1 MRTVV
6 QRAGEASV
14 TIGGAVH
21 SGIGAGLLV
30 LAGISRDDTEADLA
44 WMSRKIPNLRI
55 FEDDEGKMNRSLKDI
70 GGELLVVSQFTL
82 YADASRGNR
91 PGFSESAP
99 PEVAKALFDRFVESI
114 RREAGCAVKTG
125 VFGADMQVSLVNDGP
140 VTIILESPK
149 KSGSS
154 ALLS

>member
-1 MRTVV
+1 MRCVA
-6 QRAGEASV
+6 QRVREAAV
-14 TIGGAVH
+14 AIGGERY
-21 SGIGAGLLV
+21 SSIGAGLLV

-44 WMSRKIPNLRI
+44 WMSRKLPNLRI
-55 FEDDEGKMNRSLKDI
+55 FEDDEGRMNRSVKEC

-99 PEVAKALFDRFVESI
+99 SEIAQPLFDRFVELL
-114 RREAGCAVKTG
+114 RRDSGLTVETG
-125 VFGADMQVSLVNDGP
+125 SFGADMQVSLINDGP

-149 KSGSS
+149 K
-154 ALLS
+154 

>member
-1 MRTVV
+1 VRTVV
-6 QRAGEASV
+6 QRVREAAVS
-14 TIGGAVH
+14 IGGATH
-21 SGIGAGLLV
+21 SSIGAGLLL
-30 LAGISRDDTEADLA
+30 LAGISREDTEADLA

-55 FEDDEGKMNRSLKDI
+55 FEDEEGKMNRSLKDI

-99 PEVAKALFDRFVESI
+99 PEVAQPLFERFVELLH
-114 RREAGCAVKTG
+114 READGPVETG

-149 KSGSS
+149 KT
-154 ALLS
+154 

>member
-6 QRAGEASV
+6 QRVREASV
-14 TIGGAVH
+14 TIDGVLH
-21 SGIGAGLLV
+21 SSIGAGLLV
-30 LAGISRDDTEADLA
+30 LAGISREDTEADLA

-55 FEDDEGKMNRSLKDI
+55 FEDEEGKMNRSLKDMS
-70 GGELLVVSQFTL
+70 GELLVVSQFTL

-99 PEVAKALFDRFVESI
+99 PEVAKALFDCFVESI
-114 RREAGCAVKTG
+114 CREAGCPVETG
-125 VFGADMQVSLVNDGP
+125 VFGADMQVSLINDGP

-154 ALLS
+154 AFLS

>member
-6 QRAGEASV
+6 QRVREASV

-21 SGIGAGLLV
+21 SAIGAGLLV
-30 LAGISRDDTEADLA
+30 LAGISRDDTPDDFA

-55 FEDDEGKMNRSLKDI
+55 FEDEEGKMNRSLRDM

-99 PEVAKALFDRFVESI
+99 PEIAKALFDRFVELI
-114 RREAGCAVKTG
+114 RHEAGRPVETG
-125 VFGADMQVSLVNDGP
+125 VFGADMQVSLINDGP

-149 KSGSS
+149 KP
-154 ALLS
+154 

>member
-6 QRAGEASV
+6 QRVREASV
-14 TIGGAVH
+14 SIGGALH
-21 SGIGAGLLV
+21 SSIGAGLLV
-30 LAGISRDDTEADLA
+30 LAGVGRDDTADDLA

-55 FEDDEGKMNRSLKDI
+55 FEDEEGKMNRSLKDM

-99 PEVAKALFDRFVESI
+99 PEAARELFDRFVELI
-114 RREAGCAVKTG
+114 RREAGCPVQTG

-149 KSGSS
+149 K
-154 ALLS
+154 L

>member
-6 QRAGEASV
+6 QRVREASV
-14 TIGGAVH
+14 SIGGAVH
-21 SGIGAGLLV
+21 SSIGAGLLV
-30 LAGISRDDTEADLA
+30 LAGISRTDTADDLA

-55 FEDDEGKMNRSLKDI
+55 FEDEEGKMNRSLRDM

-99 PEVAKALFDRFVESI
+99 PEVARELFDRFVESI
-114 RREAGCAVKTG
+114 RHEAGCPVQTG

-149 KSGSS
+149 KS
-154 ALLS
+154 

>member
-1 MRTVV
+1 MKTVV
-6 QRAGEASV
+6 QRVRQASV
-14 TIGGAVH
+14 SIDGVVH
-21 SGIGAGLLV
+21 SSIANGLLV
-30 LAGISRDDTEADLA
+30 LAGIGRTDAADDLA

-55 FEDDEGKMNRSLKDI
+55 FEDDEGRMNRSLRDI
-70 GGELLVVSQFTL
+70 GGALLVVSQFTL

-99 PEVAKALFDRFVESI
+99 PEVARALFDRFVEAI
-114 RREAGCAVKTG
+114 RHEAGCPVQTG

-149 KSGSS
+149 KV
-154 ALLS
+154 

>member
-1 MRTVV
+1 VV
-6 QRAGEASV
+6 QRVREAAVS
-14 TIGGAVH
+14 IGGATH
-21 SGIGAGLLV
+21 SAIGAGLLV
-30 LAGISRDDTEADLA
+30 LVGIARADTADDLA

-55 FEDDEGKMNRSLKDI
+55 FEDDEGKMNRSLRDI

-99 PEVAKALFDRFVESI
+99 PEVARELFERFVESI
-114 RREAGCAVKTG
+114 NRAAGRPVETG
-125 VFGADMQVSLVNDGP
+125 VFGADMQVSLINDGP

-149 KSGSS
+149 KS
-154 ALLS
+154 

>member
-1 MRTVV
+1 VRTVV
-6 QRAGEASV
+6 QRVREASV
-14 TIGGAVH
+14 AIGGERF
-21 SGIGAGLLV
+21 SSIGVGLLV
-30 LAGISRDDTEADLA
+30 LAGISRDDTPDDLA

-55 FEDDEGKMNRSLKDI
+55 FEDDEGRMNRSLKEI

-99 PEVAKALFDRFVESI
+99 SDLARPLFDRFVEEL
-114 RREAGCAVKTG
+114 RRDSGLTVQTG
-125 VFGADMQVSLVNDGP
+125 SFGADMHVSLVNDGP

-149 KSGSS
+149 KS
-154 ALLS
+154 

>member
-6 QRAGEASV
+6 QRVREASV
-14 TIGGAVH
+14 SIGGAVH
-21 SGIGAGLLV
+21 SSIGAGLLV
-30 LAGISRDDTEADLA
+30 LAGISRTDTPDDLA

-55 FEDDEGKMNRSLKDI
+55 FEDAEGKMNRSLRDM

-82 YADASRGNR
+82 YADVSRGNR

-99 PEVAKALFDRFVESI
+99 PEVARELFDRFVESL
-114 RREAGCAVKTG
+114 RREVDCPVQTG
-125 VFGADMQVSLVNDGP
+125 VFGADMQVALVNDGP

-149 KSGSS
+149 K
-154 ALLS
+154 L

>member
-6 QRAGEASV
+6 QRVREAAVS
-14 TIGGAVH
+14 IGGATH
-21 SGIGAGLLV
+21 SAIGAGLLV
-30 LAGISRDDTEADLA
+30 LAGISREDTADDLA

-55 FEDDEGKMNRSLKDI
+55 FEDEEGKMNRSLRDI

-99 PEVAKALFDRFVESI
+99 PEVARELFERFVESI
-114 RREAGCAVKTG
+114 RREAGCPVQAG
-125 VFGADMQVSLVNDGP
+125 VFGADMQVSLINDGP

-149 KSGSS
+149 KS
-154 ALLS
+154 

>member
-1 MRTVV
+1 VRTVV

-21 SGIGAGLLV
+21 SSIGAGLLV
-30 LAGISRDDTEADLA
+30 LAGISREDTEADLA

-55 FEDDEGKMNRSLKDI
+55 FEDDEGKMNRSLKDM
-70 GGELLVVSQFTL
+70 GGALLVVSQFTL

-114 RREAGCAVKTG
+114 RREAGCPVETG
-125 VFGADMQVSLVNDGP
+125 VFGADMQVSLINDGP

-149 KSGSS
+149 KS
-154 ALLS
+154 